1 MFKVLFNMWCKNSSD
16 KRAKY
21 YLQLQ
26 KEREV
31 REEREKQELERQ
43 RKEEDQLIAQETK
56 KRDKIR
62 QANLEVSTMPK
73 KTKKNIC
80 RL

>member
-1 MFKVLFNMWCKNSSD
+1 MWRKNSID
-16 KRAKY
+16 ERAKY

-31 REEREKQELERQ
+31 REEREKQELERR
-43 RKEEDQLIAQETK
+43 RKEEDQLIAQETE

-62 QANLEVSTMPK
+62 QANLKEQLRVRGWCSMTDK
-73 KTKKNIC
+73 EGKNN
-80 RL
+80 

>member
-1 MFKVLFNMWCKNSSD
+1 MWRKNSID
-16 KRAKY
+16 ERAKY

-31 REEREKQELERQ
+31 REEREKQELERR
-43 RKEEDQLIAQETK
+43 RKEEDQLIAQETE

-62 QANLEVSTMPK
+62 QANLEEQLRVRGWCSMTDK
-73 KTKKNIC
+73 EGKNN
-80 RL
+80 